1 MRKLKIV
8 FSALFLIVFF
18 ACLLSTAGCKKTNT
32 TVVQDSVFHSS
43 WVPLDMQMQVETD
56 PTTNLKDTF
65 YAQEF
70 ANAHITAKVISG
82 GVILGYLGY
91 PGNGSDTIV
100 LPLAEQTVFS
110 SLQQVISPGTI
121 DLIGYSDY
129 SYTTTSGYLY
139 RYVIIP
145 GNVLSNSSL
154 SGLTQ
159 QQLNKMK
166 FTDIENA
173 LKTPAQG
180 TSTGQGNT
188 LH

>member
-1 MRKLKIV
+1 MQVVRKLKIV
-8 FSALFLIVFF
+8 FPALVLIVSF
-18 ACLLSTAGCKKTNT
+18 ACLLPVTSCKKTYT
-32 TVVQDSVFHSS
+32 TVIQDSVFHSS
-43 WVPLDMQMQVETD
+43 WVALDMKMQVD
-56 PTTNLKDTF
+56 NQNDTF

-70 ANAHITAKVISG
+70 TNSKITAKVISG

-100 LPLAEQTVFS
+100 LPLAEQTAFS
-110 SLQQVISPGTI
+110 SLQQIISPGTI
-121 DLIGYSDY
+121 DLVGYADY

-145 GNVLSNSSL
+145 GNVLANSSL

-159 QQLNKMK
+159 QQLNKMS
-166 FTDIENA
+166 FTEINNA

>member
-1 MRKLKIV
+1 MRKLKIA

-18 ACLLSTAGCKKTNT
+18 ACLLPTAGCKKTNT

-43 WVPLDMQMQVETD
+43 WVPLDMQLQVD
-56 PTTNLKDTF
+56 NQNDTF

-70 ANAHITAKVISG
+70 TNVHITAKVISG

-91 PGNGSDTIV
+91 PGNGSDTVV

-121 DLIGYSDY
+121 DLIGYADY
-129 SYTTTSGYLY
+129 SYTTSSGYLY